1 MKDFVARLGFPL
13 FEGEGGGGTGG
24 AGGEGGTGGTGGEGG
39 GGNAG
44 GSGGEPP
51 KTFTQ
56 EELIRIA
63 ATEKRQGAAS
73 VLKALGFDKEEDAK
87 AFVEKY
93 KEVEKNNMTE
103 LEKANK
109 DLEIEKNAK
118 TAAEKKA
125 DLLEK
130 KFQVV
135 AMGVAADK
143 ADDIVT
149 LALAKVDDNT
159 SFETVLENLKNTYP
173 AFFDEEVSSGTGG
186 TGRPPR
192 SKTGGD
198 NGGIGKR
205 LAEQRKNSA
214 QAKNEYFKN

>member
-135 AMGVAADK
+135 AMGVAADIIRRHSYI
-143 ADDIVT
+143 ANSLILWLLQTFLMLSYDI
-149 LALAKVDDNT
+149 
-159 SFETVLENLKNTYP
+159 P
-173 AFFDEEVSSGTGG
+173 
-186 TGRPPR
+186 
-192 SKTGGD
+192 
-198 NGGIGKR
+198 
-205 LAEQRKNSA
+205 
-214 QAKNEYFKN
+214 